1 MPVLR
6 VENLTKKFGGLTA
19 VSDVSFIVD
28 DGEVLGLIGPN
39 GAGKTTCF
47 NMIAGSL
54 PPTKGKVHFK
64 DETIT
69 GLAPHKICHKGIART
84 FQIVKPLKKL
94 SVFNNVLIAVLSKI
108 KSLNEAEGKAREVIA
123 FSGME
128 NLADKKAGEL
138 STGNLKRLELTRALA
153 TNPSL
158 LLLDEPM
165 GGLNGQEVE
174 QAIQL
179 IKDIKETGMTVVI
192 IEHIMRALMQ
202 VSDRIVVL
210 AQGEKIAEGV
220 PGDIARN
227 DAVIKAYLGEEY
239 HA

>member
-1 MPVLR
+1 

>member
-1 MPVLR
+1 VPVLR